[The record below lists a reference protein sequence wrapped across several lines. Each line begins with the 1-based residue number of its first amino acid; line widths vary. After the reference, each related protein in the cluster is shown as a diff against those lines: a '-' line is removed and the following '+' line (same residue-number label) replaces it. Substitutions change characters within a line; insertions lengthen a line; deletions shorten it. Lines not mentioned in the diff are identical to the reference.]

1 MSSNNPAQF
10 NFYLNR
16 QGAQGKQGEKGDQ
29 GFSPSITE
37 GKNTLSE
44 YTLLITNQT
53 GTFETANLRE
63 HKEDRQGTYMRYDRD
78 KGVEYAGAADIATED
93 NAGVV
98 RLSGQNDFDNLGDET
113 VLTPYRMATA
123 NPLHLALAD
132 GRDDTLSGA
141 VASTTFE
148 TDIQTSESGGVS
160 STTIASDIYRY
171 VERWRNGVLEDSD
184 KDYYLRQ
191 SLVRSTDGSVTITNW
206 QEKGIDLSV
215 NLPPAYTLPIATP
228 TILGGIKI
236 GEGLEISEDG
246 TVTVTGD
253 SYVLPPATTTTLGG
267 VKPDGVT
274 ITVQDDGT
282 ISSTSTSPV
291 NMVTTDTEQ
300 TITGRKMFINSLVTQ
315 GGKIYDDNNN
325 LFIRTDQDDGD
336 KWAWYIGCNDSA
348 NFQDV
353 YIRRGRGQNTYT
365 NIDSGNISSYAAS
378 PQDVEELSTELN
390 QLASDVTNIENQI
403 SSIDTSIEAKQD
415 ALEFKEPLVLGSNT
429 ANVCFDAVGSN
440 IKSKYA
446 AQEQYMIPAGNMGS
460 GTDSG
465 IILPSDSSFQVI
477 DWTKIPYYFTDQPF
491 DKTYKI
497 AYNSAAHPNV
507 YPSLLFGKKEGNNF
521 TLRFVFGYWVNTNNG
536 STFVA
541 VAYPTYPE
549 AGRTQATGYI
559 TNAMNIAFTNRTVG
573 SLVTSPAQTYSVKVT
588 DAGSGSYQ
596 FAYTPDGGSEQ
607 VITQNL
613 GDMSDV
619 NCVIFSAGLNEV
631 PLEKYGVFD
640 SAGTTRLWN
649 PLVKT
654 TYSNDVTLNY
664 SSDFT
669 VQDGRLSLSSSLST
683 VAITGSYNDLTDK
696 PTIPEPYTLPVATN
710 QTLGGVKVDGTT
722 ITITE
727 DGTISSSQSSTS
739 GVQADGNNTWT
750 GTNLYPEQ
758 SNISFAYSGLDGTQ
772 TGYTGTLSGLTIKYD
787 NPASQRRVAITD
799 SWTKYSYG
807 VLDDSG
813 TREVILAS
821 TTDLNFK
828 ADTDFGNV
836 SSAGKEAAVGWGMPD
851 YNSGIQISNGHTAEY
866 NCFITSLSSDTTI
879 IARININGITIS
891 NIGLSSQGGGDG
903 VRVTAYASKGDV
915 ITGSGTL
922 TIYPLKGAK

>member
-171 VERWRNGVLEDSD
+171 GERWRNGVLEDSD

-325 LFIRTDQDDGD
+325 LLF
-336 KWAWYIGCNDSA
+336 
-348 NFQDV
+348 
-353 YIRRGRGQNTYT
+353 
-365 NIDSGNISSYAAS
+365 
-378 PQDVEELSTELN
+378 
-390 QLASDVTNIENQI
+390 
-403 SSIDTSIEAKQD
+403 
-415 ALEFKEPLVLGSNT
+415 SN
-429 ANVCFDAVGSN
+429 
-440 IKSKYA
+440 
-446 AQEQYMIPAGNMGS
+446 
-460 GTDSG
+460 
-465 IILPSDSSFQVI
+465 
-477 DWTKIPYYFTDQPF
+477 
-491 DKTYKI
+491 
-497 AYNSAAHPNV
+497 
-507 YPSLLFGKKEGNNF
+507 
-521 TLRFVFGYWVNTNNG
+521 
-536 STFVA
+536 
-541 VAYPTYPE
+541 
-549 AGRTQATGYI
+549 
-559 TNAMNIAFTNRTVG
+559 
-573 SLVTSPAQTYSVKVT
+573 
-588 DAGSGSYQ
+588 
-596 FAYTPDGGSEQ
+596 
-607 VITQNL
+607 
-613 GDMSDV
+613 
-619 NCVIFSAGLNEV
+619 
-631 PLEKYGVFD
+631 
-640 SAGTTRLWN
+640 
-649 PLVKT
+649 
-654 TYSNDVTLNY
+654 
-664 SSDFT
+664 
-669 VQDGRLSLSSSLST
+669 
-683 VAITGSYNDLTDK
+683 
-696 PTIPEPYTLPVATN
+696 
-710 QTLGGVKVDGTT
+710 
-722 ITITE
+722 
-727 DGTISSSQSSTS
+727 
-739 GVQADGNNTWT
+739 
-750 GTNLYPEQ
+750 
-758 SNISFAYSGLDGTQ
+758 
-772 TGYTGTLSGLTIKYD
+772 
-787 NPASQRRVAITD
+787 
-799 SWTKYSYG
+799 
-807 VLDDSG
+807 
-813 TREVILAS
+813 
-821 TTDLNFK
+821 
-828 ADTDFGNV
+828 
-836 SSAGKEAAVGWGMPD
+836 
-851 YNSGIQISNGHTAEY
+851 
-866 NCFITSLSSDTTI
+866 
-879 IARININGITIS
+879 
-891 NIGLSSQGGGDG
+891 
-903 VRVTAYASKGDV
+903 
-915 ITGSGTL
+915 
-922 TIYPLKGAK
+922 